1 MTDILDFFEALARP
15 FMARS
20 LATALILASI
30 CAIVGIFVILRR
42 MVFLVDGISHSAF
55 SGGAL
60 AILIGSNPLL
70 TITLFSVLSAFSIG
84 AIKEKG
90 KLNNETAIGIIFSFT
105 MALGIIFVGLI
116 RTYTTGVQGLLFG
129 SVTSI
134 DEEEFAIIVLTAIG
148 VVAAMLLLKQKF
160 FFMTFNEELAKAYG
174 LPVRALSYAFLAIV
188 SLVIVVCLKAV
199 GVILQIAMIVT
210 PAACA
215 YQLTYNTNKMLLLA
229 IVIALVGAFL
239 GFMLGYVLEI
249 APSASIIAV
258 YTAIFVVTMV
268 ASPKRRHKRAM
279 LDEKMCIE
287 CNRALAATGA
297 CEYCDVDAA
306 AGHDGHEH
314 GGEHANH

>member
-1 MTDILDFFEALARP
+1 
-15 FMARS
+15 MARS

-30 CAIVGIFVILRR
+30 CAIVGVFVILRR
-42 MVFLVDGISHSAF
+42 MVFLIDGISHSAF

-116 RTYTTGVQGLLFG
+116 QTYTTGVQSLLFG

-134 DEEEFAIIVLTAIG
+134 DEEEFAIIILTAIG
-148 VVAAMLLLKQKF
+148 VVASMLLLKQKF
-160 FFMTFNEELAKAYG
+160 FFMTFNEELARAYG
-174 LPVRALSYAFLAIV
+174 LKVRALTYVFLTIV

-199 GVILQIAMIVT
+199 GVILQIALIVT

-215 YQLTYNTNKMLLLA
+215 YQLTYNMNKMILIA
-229 IVIALVGAFL
+229 VVIAIVGAFF
-239 GFMLGYVLEI
+239 GMMLGYVFEI
-249 APSASIIAV
+249 APSASIIV
-258 YTAIFVVTMV
+258 MLTAFFVVSMV

-279 LDEKMCIE
+279 LDERMCFE
-287 CNRALAATGA
+287 CNRALASTGA
-297 CEYCDVDAA
+297 CEYCE
-306 AGHDGHEH
+306 HGHEH
-314 GGEHANH
+314 QPNPIGKGND